1 MEHALTAR
9 IAEVADQVGDLLEAA
24 SEEAASALASARD
37 IELLELV
44 TQIERLGRFTDALRV
59 HAAGEVEHRSRPSL
73 GHEGLAAK
81 KGCTSAVELVE
92 RLTRVSRQTAR
103 ARLKLGAAVR
113 RTSSLLGI
121 AMPPRFERVAAGFH
135 TGELGIDS
143 AVAITTALNAV
154 LPNHANG
161 DLDGVRAAEHE
172 LVCAAIGVAAAPGAE
187 VAAPATATETRM
199 QAAVWA
205 EVLDPDGAEPSHRQW
220 AARGFEFLPAR
231 DGLVPVRG
239 ALLPEVAGIVRRVFD
254 SITNFRQSAGFM
266 PIYDHDEAG
275 SAEGKAER
283 ADDGSNETGSA
294 HTGSAHTGSAHTGSA
309 HTGSVHAGSAHTG
322 SAHTESVHAE
332 SEASGRKDP
341 RTPAQRQHDAIATVF
356 DIAARADEL
365 PTLGGASPTLVVTV
379 LTDDFRAGHGVG
391 HVDGIDEPISMRAV
405 EQHAS
410 ANGIQ
415 RVTLAANGQIVGIG
429 TTERRFNRAQRR
441 ALAVRDGGCIIPGCD
456 TPAWATEAHHV
467 IPWWHGGPTHTE
479 NGVLLCWFHHRS
491 IDSSGWRIRI
501 VNGAPE
507 VMPPPGMGPQQWRGS
522 TVSPARRAAALAR
535 RRAGPAATTAVA

>member
-1 MEHALTAR
+1 MSVVTPSVEDTEHALTAR

-24 SEEAASALASARD
+24 SEGAASALASARD

-113 RTSSLLGI
+113 RTSTLLGI

-143 AVAITTALNAV
+143 AVAITKALNAV
-154 LPNHANG
+154 LPHHANG

-172 LVCAAIGVAAAPGAE
+172 LVCAAISVAAAPGAE

-254 SITNFRQSAGFM
+254 SITNFRHSAGFM
-266 PIYDHDEAG
+266 PVCDHDEAG
-275 SAEGKAER
+275 SA
-283 ADDGSNETGSA
+283 
-294 HTGSAHTGSAHTGSA
+294 HT
-309 HTGSVHAGSAHTG
+309 GSAHTG

-341 RTPAQRQHDAIATVF
+341 RTRAQRQHDAIATVF

-467 IPWWHGGPTHTE
+467 IPWWHGGPTHTD

-522 TVSPARRAAALAR
+522 TVSPARRADALAR